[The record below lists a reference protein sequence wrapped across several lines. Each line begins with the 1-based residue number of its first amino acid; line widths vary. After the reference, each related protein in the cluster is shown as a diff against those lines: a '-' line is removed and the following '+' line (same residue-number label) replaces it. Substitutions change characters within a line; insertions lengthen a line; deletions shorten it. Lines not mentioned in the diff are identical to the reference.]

1 MISQFEIKNFR
12 CYRQWHQSGLKRF
25 NFIVGESGTGKTALL
40 ESLFMVGA
48 SNPEIWFRVRRW
60 RGIGE
65 GSAQITTR
73 DSYESLFRDLFNQYD
88 IASTASVRIWDTD
101 FGKRELEIFFEN
113 QDVYTLPLRDDVE
126 ERQNAFA
133 MNPVVFKWDLKNHV
147 YRTTVEIVNGALQLR
162 GKAEVYPIIL
172 ISTRGHS
179 PKEYA
184 GYYSSLSRTRKAAPV
199 LEALQ
204 EIFPEIKSISLE
216 LVAGEPLLHVDVKG
230 LDQLIALGDLSGG
243 LDRYLSIVVA
253 ILMNR
258 GGAILIDE
266 IETGFYYKNLPALL
280 RSIVSLCDK
289 NNVQLFATTHS
300 YEFLK
305 VMTDAMSSA
314 RRGPEDFC
322 VLRLEKE
329 PGHQPL
335 VTLIEGSSYKSAIES
350 EFEIR

>member
-40 ESLFMVGA
+40 EALFMVGA
-48 SNPEIWFRVRRW
+48 SNPEIWFRLRRW

-65 GSAQITTR
+65 GQVQIGTR
-73 DSYESLFRDLFNQYD
+73 DSYEGLFRDLFYQYD
-88 IASTASVRIWDTD
+88 VKSKASVLIWDTD
-101 FGKRELEIFFEN
+101 FGKRELEVFFED
-113 QDVYTLPLRDDVE
+113 QDVYSLPLRDDKE
-126 ERQNAFA
+126 ERENAFA
-133 MNPVVFKWDLKNHV
+133 LNPVVFKWDLRNHV
-147 YRTTVEIVNGALQLR
+147 YRTTVEIVNGALRLQ

-179 PKEYA
+179 PREYA
-184 GYYSSLSRTRKAAPV
+184 GYYSALSRKRKSGPV
-199 LEALQ
+199 LDALKD
-204 EIFPEIKSISLE
+204 IFPEVSAISLE
-216 LVAGEPLLHVDVKG
+216 MVAGEPLLHVDVQG
-230 LDQLIALGDLSGG
+230 IDELIALGDLSGG
-243 LDRYLSIVVA
+243 LDRYVSIVVS

-266 IETGFYYKNLPALL
+266 IETGFYYKNLPSLL
-280 RSIVSLCDK
+280 NSIVKLCDK
-289 NNVQLFATTHS
+289 YNVQIFASTHS

-305 VMTDAMSSA
+305 IMTDAMPSA
-314 RRGPEDFC
+314 HRGSDDFC

-329 PGHQPL
+329 MGHQPM
-335 VTLIEGSSYKSAIES
+335 VTLIEGSSYKSAIER